1 MNECSNEEIRC
12 ASACHGGCESSRVC
26 SDGLRY
32 VAKQMAQPP
41 KKAIISCEGGCIKG
55 EIARVT
61 ANLLAYRLKREEAV
75 RICLGDAA
83 TGNSG
88 FLELINRAPQV
99 LAIEGCPLQCGT
111 EILRKRIKEFT
122 PVSIDVSQ
130 LYEFDRNKYF
140 EIFDMPREEIKE
152 HAEKAATYIVSNYF

>member
-1 MNECSNEEIRC
+1 MNECSNEEIGYV
-12 ASACHGGCESSRVC
+12 SACHGGCESSRVC
-26 SDGLRY
+26 SDGIRY

-61 ANLLAYRLKREEAV
+61 ANLLAYRHKREEAV

-88 FLELINRAPQV
+88 FLELISRAPQV

-111 EILRKRIKEFT
+111 EIIRKRIKEFT
-122 PVSIDVSQ
+122 PVVIDVSQ

-140 EIFDMPREEIKE
+140 EIFDMLREEIEE
-152 HAEKAATYIVSNYF
+152 HAEKAATYIVANYF